1 MGGGFSGCAVSTVP
15 LRYFQFQ
22 SICNIR
28 TNCEAKNNADST
40 VTTAH
45 TRQTRGVQ
53 PHVTVIRHID
63 ILPTDNIGTKNE
75 VIKEQTSPNEL
86 NLVATKLFEDEERY
100 VVLLHSWINPRHY
113 TSGYFTAKT
122 HLSLQHMIPLSAK
135 SYSNWQWLQYTDS
148 SHLSDLRGCCHFC
161 LFCRCRTY
169 SCLLDL
175 HILTPILLSCTKIT
189 LTS

>member
-1 MGGGFSGCAVSTVP
+1 MGGGRSGTTPPSGRLALPFADDSCLMIIFPTSLPGLSCSSNSSHTTITRSP
-15 LRYFQFQ
+15 NTCH
-22 SICNIR
+22 CNK
-28 TNCEAKNNADST
+28 TNWL
-40 VTTAH
+40 
-45 TRQTRGVQ
+45 
-53 PHVTVIRHID
+53 
-63 ILPTDNIGTKNE
+63 LPTDNIGTKNE

-148 SHLSDLRGCCHFC
+148 SHLSDLQDCCHFC
-161 LFCRCRTY
+161 LFCGCRTY
-169 SCLLDL
+169 FCLLDL